1 MQTCGR
7 LLPMPVKT
15 EKDLPSDARALW
27 LKGIHALELR
37 NYDYAVSLFQ
47 TVLKETPDFLEGRR
61 ALRKT
66 EVLATKGKKS
76 FLSGMS
82 TAGLKG
88 AGLVKKDPKAALE
101 LAEKTLESEP
111 YSQQGNMLLHDAAI
125 AAGFIEV
132 AGFALE
138 TLVEANPKDTKALHA
153 LANHFYE
160 NGMPDKAVEIYNRI
174 TELHPADLIA
184 IKRGKDS
191 AARASMTQGKWE
203 EVAASGGAKDY
214 RDLIKNKDEAISLEQ
229 KNRVVKSDE
238 MIEQQ
243 LAELMEQY
251 AANQTNVDLVRR
263 IAGLYEQKG
272 DLNSA
277 LEWYNYTSSLSNN
290 TDPAVAR
297 KASDIGMLVLQKS
310 ITEFEEWL
318 AQYGDA
324 ENAGE
329 VREQLAALQKQQAEG
344 LISEARKRVERNPT
358 DHILRFELGEQLLL
372 AGHPTEAI
380 PELQQARRN
389 PSVRL
394 KAMGLLGDCYVS
406 KNMLDFATR
415 TYSEACK
422 EMPAM
427 DDLKK
432 ATTYKLGLI
441 YEKMGDRKQYID
453 KMKEIYEI
461 DYGYRDV
468 ATRVESSYEE

>member
-1 MQTCGR
+1 
-7 LLPMPVKT
+7 MPVKT
-15 EKDLPSDARALW
+15 EKDLPADARALW
-27 LKGIHALELR
+27 LKGLHALELR
-37 NYDYAVSLFQ
+37 NYDYVVSLLQ
-47 TVLKETPDFLEGRR
+47 TVLKETPDFLDGRR
-61 ALRKT
+61 ALRKA
-66 EVLATKGKKS
+66 EILATKGKKN

-82 TAGLKG
+82 TASMKG
-88 AGLVKKDPKAALE
+88 AGLVKKDPKGAME
-101 LAEKTLESEP
+101 LAEKTLENDP
-111 YSQQGNMLLHDAAI
+111 YSSQGNTLLHDAAI
-125 AAGFIEV
+125 AAGFPEV
-132 AGFALE
+132 AAFALE

-160 NGMPDKAVEIYNRI
+160 HGVPEKAVEIYNRI

-184 IKRGKDS
+184 IKRGKDA

-203 EVAASGGAKDY
+203 EVAASGGTKDY
-214 RDLIKNKDEAISLEQ
+214 RDLIKDRDEAVLLEQ

-238 MIEQQ
+238 MIEAQ
-243 LAELMEQY
+243 LAELLEKY
-251 AANQTNVDLVRR
+251 AENQTNVDIVRR

-277 LEWYNYTSSLSNN
+277 LEWYNYTSSLSNH

-297 KASDIGMLVLQKS
+297 KASDIGMMVLQKS

-329 VREQLAALQKQQAEG
+329 VRQQLEALQKQKAEA
-344 LISEARKRVERNPT
+344 LIGEARKRVERNPT
-358 DHILRFELGEQLLL
+358 DHLLRFELGEQLLL

-406 KNMLDFATR
+406 KNMLDFAVR
-415 TYSEACK
+415 TYSEAAK

-441 YEKMGDRKQYID
+441 YERMGDQKQYIE
-453 KMKEIYEI
+453 KMKEIYET
-461 DYGYRDV
+461 DYGYKDV
-468 ATRVESSYEE
+468 AARVESSYQE